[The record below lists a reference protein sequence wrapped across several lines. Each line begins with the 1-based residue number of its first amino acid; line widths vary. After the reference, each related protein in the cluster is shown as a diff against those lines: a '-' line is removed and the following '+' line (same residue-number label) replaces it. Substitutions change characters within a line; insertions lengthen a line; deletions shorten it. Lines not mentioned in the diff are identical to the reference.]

1 MKEEEML
8 LVKIFKGYS
17 LLVNRHNN
25 GEEGSEDWCGI
36 PTGAKT
42 PVACL
47 RQKTGASG
55 GIIYTNF

>member
-1 MKEEEML
+1 MLLKKEEML

-36 PTGAKT
+36 PTGAKNYMYF
-42 PVACL
+42 VI
-47 RQKTGASG
+47 KISG
-55 GIIYTNF
+55 SGI